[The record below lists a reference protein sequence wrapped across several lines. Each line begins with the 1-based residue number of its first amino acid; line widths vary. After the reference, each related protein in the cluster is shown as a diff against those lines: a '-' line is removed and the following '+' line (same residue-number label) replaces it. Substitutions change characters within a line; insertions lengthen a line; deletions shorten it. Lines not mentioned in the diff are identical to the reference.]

1 MRAAVFYEPGIIK
14 VEDRGIREPE
24 CNEVL
29 VKVMAA
35 GVCGTDLHIFAGAKG
50 ASECYPPVVLGHEF
64 SGIVEKTGD
73 KVTRVKA
80 GDHVT
85 IDPSIVCGKCFSCQ
99 TGEPHFC
106 DDYSATGVTY
116 DGGFA
121 QFCTVSEEQ
130 LFILKPEVS
139 FEEGAMCEPLGC
151 CLHGIDRA
159 GIRTGDTVLV
169 IGGGAI
175 GQIML
180 QLARLSGATTV
191 ILSEPVASKRELA
204 LSLGTDIAFDPL
216 SENAF
221 DVCKAHGIRKIN
233 VVIECVG
240 SRTTMMDAFR
250 YCGKEGHILLFG
262 LTEPDCE
269 IPVKPYE
276 IFQRELTITSSYVN
290 PYTHGRAA
298 ELVNSGKLHLKELIS
313 DRIPLED
320 MQRAFEIRGRNGKMM
335 IYPNEDK

>member
-1 MRAAVFYEPGIIK
+1 MKAAVFYGK
-14 VEDRGIREPE
+14 GDIRVQNWEVKEPE
-24 CNEVL
+24 KDEVMIR
-29 VKVMAA
+29 VMAA

-50 ASECYPPVVLGHEF
+50 ASECFPPVVLGHEF
-64 SGIVEKTGD
+64 CGVVEHVGAE
-73 KVTRVKA
+73 VTRCKV

-85 IDPSIVCGKCFSCQ
+85 VDPSIVCGRCFACQ

-106 DDYSATGVTY
+106 ERYSATGVTY

-121 QFCTVSEEQ
+121 EYCTVNEKQ
-130 LFILKPEVS
+130 IFLLKPEVS

-159 GIRTGDTVLV
+159 NIRTGDVALI

-180 QLARLSGATTV
+180 QLARLSGAAVT
-191 ILSEPVASKRELA
+191 ILSEPVAAKRELA
-204 LSLGTDIAFDPL
+204 LSLGADYAFDPTQT
-216 SENAF
+216 NAHQ
-221 DVCKAHGIRKIN
+221 VIAKHGIRKIN
-233 VVIECVG
+233 AVIECVG
-240 SRTTMMDAFR
+240 RPDTMKDAFT
-250 YCGKEGHILLFG
+250 YAGQGGKILLFG

-269 IPVKPYE
+269 IPFKPYE
-276 IFQRELTITSSYVN
+276 VFRRELSITASYVN

-313 DRIPLED
+313 DRIPLDEIS
-320 MQRAFEIRGRNGKMM
+320 RAFEIRGRNGKM
-335 IYPNEDK
+335 IIVP